1 MTMTKSVSADSL
13 IEEITTL
20 RLKNVDLDREKAI
33 LKLLIDAHL
42 KENKITTDE
51 ASVKLDQSK
60 SELQSTIDQ
69 QREEVTRLREKL
81 NQIKSE
87 KQDLELTLKMV
98 AEHSDDMTESLYNEI
113 EATLLE
119 GQKQFQVILET
130 IPVPIVINRSHDY
143 SIVYVND
150 PAATLFGLS
159 KEQLLKRK
167 ITDFIDPFC
176 KQALSE
182 RLAETQI
189 LSDFEING
197 RMIDSTPFWAV
208 LFIQPLSYNTEHC
221 LLNVLYDQTD
231 RRRIEKER
239 ARLAMAIEH
248 CADGVAITDNLW
260 NVQYINPAFESI
272 TGYSGTEFSGENLNL
287 LKSDRQTDSPYE
299 EIESMLRENDV
310 WSGRM
315 VSRKKDGTHYEA
327 EISVSFIRDEI
338 GEIINYVVVHR
349 DITYEVQLENQLRQA
364 QKMEAVGTLS
374 GGIAHDFNNIL
385 SAVLG
390 YSELALLKAGDNVG
404 LVRSIR
410 QIHKA
415 GQRATA
421 LVRQILTF
429 SRKTIQEKTIC
440 RMSLIVKEA
449 LEMLR
454 STIPTTIEIKHKI
467 NCKGTILADATQI
480 HQIVVNLCTNAYHAM
495 RETGGILEIELLEK
509 EILQKNIRDLML
521 EPGKYVLL
529 RVKDTGCGMD
539 DEIMEKMF
547 EPYFSTKMAEE
558 GTGLGLSVVHGIVK
572 GHGGEINAQSEP
584 GKGSVF
590 QIYLP
595 LVEAPEKVKI
605 DQEDEMPMAEGSETI
620 MFVDD
625 EDSLVELARESF
637 GECGYKIK
645 TFENGEQAL
654 QAFQQ
659 KPYEYDLIV
668 TDMNMPLLNGMDLA
682 REVMR
687 LRPSI
692 PVVLCTG
699 YSKLINKEKAFKM
712 GIRGYLEKPLTMGR
726 LMREV
731 RSVLDN

>member
-1 MTMTKSVSADSL
+1 MTMAKSVSADNL

-42 KENKITTDE
+42 KENKAAIDDATG
-51 ASVKLDQSK
+51 KLDQSK
-60 SELQSTIDQ
+60 SELLSTIEQ
-69 QREEVTRLREKL
+69 QHEEVTRLREKL

-87 KQDLELTLKMV
+87 KNDLELTLKMV

-113 EATLLE
+113 ESTLLE

-143 SIVYVND
+143 SIVYAND
-150 PAATLFGLS
+150 PAAQLFGIS
-159 KEQLLKRK
+159 KEELLKQR
-167 ITDFIDPFC
+167 ITDFIVPSC
-176 KQALSE
+176 KQALSK
-182 RLAETQI
+182 RLAKTRI
-189 LSDFEING
+189 ISDFEING
-197 RMIDSTPFWAV
+197 RTIHNAPFWAV
-208 LFIQPLSYNTEHC
+208 LFVQPVSYNTEHC

-231 RRRIEKER
+231 RRQIEKER
-239 ARLAMAIEH
+239 ERLAMAIEH
-248 CADGVAITDNLW
+248 CADGVVITDNMW
-260 NVQYINPAFESI
+260 NALYVNPAFESI
-272 TGYSGTEFSGENLNL
+272 TGYSVLEFHGKNLNL
-287 LKSDRQTDSPYE
+287 LKSDRQAGSPYT
-299 EIESMLRENDV
+299 EIESILWEEDI
-310 WSGRM
+310 WGGRM

-327 EISVSFIRDEI
+327 EISVSTIRDET
-338 GEIINYVVVHR
+338 GEIINFVVVHR

-429 SRKTIQEKTIC
+429 SRKTIHEKTIC
-440 RMSLIVKEA
+440 RMSDIVKEA

-467 NCKGTILADATQI
+467 NCSGAILADATQI

-495 RETGGILEIELLEK
+495 RETGGILEIELLER
-509 EILQKNIRDLML
+509 EIQPKKKRDILP

-529 RVKDTGCGMD
+529 KVKDTGCGMD
-539 DEIMEKMF
+539 EDIMEKMF
-547 EPYFSTKMAEE
+547 EPYFSTKVVEE

-572 GHGGEINAQSEP
+572 GHGGEIIVQSEP

-590 QIYLP
+590 QVYLP
-595 LVEAPEKVKI
+595 MVEEPEKAETEKS
-605 DQEDEMPMAEGSETI
+605 DETTMTEGSETI

-625 EDSLVELARESF
+625 EESLVELARESF
-637 GECGYKIK
+637 GECGYTIK
-645 TFENGEQAL
+645 TFENGRQAL
-654 QAFQQ
+654 EAFRQTPD
-659 KPYEYDLIV
+659 KYDLIV
-668 TDMNMPLLNGMDLA
+668 TDMNMPFMNGIDLA
-682 REVMR
+682 RKVME

-699 YSKLINKEKAFKM
+699 YSKLINKEKALNL
-712 GIRGYLEKPLTMGR
+712 GIRRYLDKPLTMGC

-731 RSVLDN
+731 RAVLDN